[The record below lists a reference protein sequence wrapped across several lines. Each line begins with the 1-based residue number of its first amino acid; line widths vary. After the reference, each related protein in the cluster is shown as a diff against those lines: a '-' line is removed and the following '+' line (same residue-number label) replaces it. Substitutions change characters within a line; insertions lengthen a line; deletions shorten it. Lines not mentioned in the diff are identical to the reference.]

1 MWCLPSKSSLEFQ
14 ESNKVLTLSTRV
26 CTQRTSEIQLLAF
39 LFLSASVL
47 LMYMWMQQKPY
58 RAALIY

>member
-1 MWCLPSKSSLEFQ
+1 
-14 ESNKVLTLSTRV
+14 V